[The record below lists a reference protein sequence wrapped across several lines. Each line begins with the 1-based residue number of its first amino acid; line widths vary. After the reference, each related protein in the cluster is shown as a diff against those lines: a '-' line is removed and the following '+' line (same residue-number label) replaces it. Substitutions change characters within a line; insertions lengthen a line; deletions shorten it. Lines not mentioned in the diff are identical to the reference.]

1 MMKFSDFEIISVL
14 KEDVFGT
21 VSRVGLNG
29 DTFVCRNYSRARNI
43 FTRAVAYIL
52 ARREAAILRKASPI
66 GASRIP
72 KLLYFGNGILC
83 RTYIPGKSL
92 RVHQNPDASFYV
104 DARRLLEELHGLGII
119 HNDLQKPENWLVT
132 ESGGA
137 AIIDFQ
143 LAVAF
148 KNPQNRLFTIGKLE
162 DIRHLYKNKKR
173 FYAQGLSDEELHI
186 INSKHPVNKIFMDYF
201 KPVYDFI
208 TRKVLRYTDHDNSRF
223 SR

>member
-1 MMKFSDFEIISVL
+1 MKFSDFEIISIL
-14 KEDVFGT
+14 KEDVFGS
-21 VSRVGLNG
+21 VSHVGLNG
-29 DTFVCRNYSRARNI
+29 NTFICRNYSQARNV

-52 ARREAAILRKASPI
+52 AKREAEILKEASAI
-66 GASRIP
+66 GASRVP

-92 RVHQNPDASFYV
+92 RVHQNPDESFYTE
-104 DARRLLEELHGLGII
+104 AHQLLEELHNLGIV

-148 KNPQNRLFTIGKLE
+148 KNPRNRLLAIGKRE

-173 FYAQGLSDEELHI
+173 FCPDRLNDEELLI
-186 INSKHPVNKIFMDYF
+186 INSKHPVNKVFMDYF

-208 TRKVLRYTDHDNSRF
+208 TRKVLRYSDHDNSKF